1 MAIPEERIRIETPAG
16 ETTGA
21 FAAPPDAVAVL
32 VVAHGAGGTMD
43 SPFLAGFTRSVSEA
57 GIATLRFNFVYA
69 ERGRRAPDA
78 ESKLRAAWIA
88 AFDEAGVRAPGVRVF
103 VGGKSLGG
111 RIASMGVADG
121 ELAAAGLLFLGY
133 PLHPPGK
140 PDRVRDEHLYRV
152 EAPMLFLQ
160 GTADPF
166 ARSEVLEP
174 VLRRL
179 GRRAEH
185 HPINGGDHSFRVRG
199 AKRDD
204 REIGASLGLIASAF
218 VHDAAGE

>member
-1 MAIPEERIRIETPAG
+1 
-16 ETTGA
+16 
-21 FAAPPDAVAVL
+21 
-32 VVAHGAGGTMD
+32 MD
-43 SPFLAGFTRSVSEA
+43 SPFLAGFTRSVNEA
-57 GIATLRFNFVYA
+57 GLATLRFNFAYA

-78 ESKLRAAWIA
+78 ESKLRGAWVA
-88 AFDEAGVRAPGVRVF
+88 AFDEAADRARGLGVFA
-103 VGGKSLGG
+103 GGKSLGG
-111 RIASMGVADG
+111 RIASIGVADG
-121 ELAAAGLLFLGY
+121 ELAAAGLVFLGY

-140 PDRVRDEHLYRV
+140 PDRVRDEHLYRI

-179 GRRAEH
+179 GRRADYR
-185 HPINGGDHSFRVRG
+185 PIDGGDHSFRVRG

-204 REIGASLGLIASAF
+204 REIGASLGVTASAF
-218 VHDAAGE
+218 IHDAVGG

>member
-1 MAIPEERIRIETPAG
+1 MAIPEERIPIETPAG
-16 ETTGA
+16 ETSGA
-21 FAAPPDAVAVL
+21 FAAPPGAAAVL

-43 SPFLAGFTRSVSEA
+43 SPFLAGFTRSVNEA

-88 AFDEAGVRAPGVRVF
+88 AFDEAGVRVPGVAVF
-103 VGGKSLGG
+103 ASGKSLGG

-121 ELAAAGLLFLGY
+121 ELAAAGLVFLGY

-140 PDRVRDEHLYRV
+140 PDRVRDEQLYRV

-174 VLRRL
+174 VLQRL
-179 GRRAEH
+179 GRRAVY
-185 HPINGGDHSFRVRG
+185 HPIDGGDHSFRVRG

-218 VHDAAGE
+218 VRDAAGE

>member
-1 MAIPEERIRIETPAG
+1 
-16 ETTGA
+16 
-21 FAAPPDAVAVL
+21 
-32 VVAHGAGGTMD
+32 MD
-43 SPFLAGFTRSVSEA
+43 SPFLAGFTRAVNEA
-57 GIATLRFNFVYA
+57 GIATLRFNFVYS
-69 ERGRRAPDA
+69 ERGRRAPDS
-78 ESKLRAAWIA
+78 ESKLRAAWVA

-103 VGGKSLGG
+103 AGGKSLGG
-111 RIASMGVADG
+111 RIASMGVADD
-121 ELAAAGLLFLGY
+121 ELAAAGLVFLGY

-140 PDRVRDEHLYRV
+140 PDRVRDEHLYRI

-179 GRRAEH
+179 GRRAEY
-185 HPINGGDHSFRVRG
+185 HPIDGGDHSFRVRG

-218 VHDAAGE
+218 VNDAAGE

>member
-1 MAIPEERIRIETPAG
+1 MAIPEERIRIETPGG

-21 FAAPPDAVAVL
+21 LAMPPDPAAVL

-43 SPFLAGFTRSVSEA
+43 SPFLTGFTRSVNDA

-69 ERGRRAPDA
+69 ERGRKAPDA
-78 ESKLRAAWIA
+78 ESKLRAAWVA
-88 AFDEAGVRAPGVRVF
+88 AFDEAADRAPGLGVF
-103 VGGKSLGG
+103 AGGKSLGG

-121 ELAAAGLLFLGY
+121 ELAAAGLVFIGY

-140 PDRVRDEHLYRV
+140 PDRVRDQHLYRI

-166 ARSEVLEP
+166 ARPEVLEP

-179 GRRAEH
+179 GRRAEY
-185 HPINGGDHSFRVRG
+185 HPVDGGDHSFRVRG
-199 AKRDD
+199 VKRDD
-204 REIGASLGLIASAF
+204 REIGASLGLIASRF
-218 VHDAAGE
+218 VHGAAGR